1 MTVKRYKLVIM
12 DGDTMTKRTRSS
24 GDGTIVELPGNR
36 YKAILRW
43 TNLSGKEV
51 SKTQICS
58 SLRAANLAI
67 AKFKKIRDSG
77 QDPRAKSKTVG
88 DLLDSWLAFKA
99 TEVTPGTIDQYQYAA
114 KHIKA
119 GLGSMALDKLQPE
132 IIDKFLKSKTDEGL
146 SPRYVKLL
154 RTVLS
159 MSLDQAIRWKLVDSN
174 PAKFSASIKQPQRQ
188 SRALSETE
196 AKALLTGARDDRLG
210 ALWTLLLTLGL
221 RRGEALALTWS
232 DYDRKAKTLSITKN
246 RKKEG
251 SKVVVG
257 SLKTEASRRTL
268 PLPQFICQALDNHRA
283 NQLKEKEYLLSL
295 GVQWKEP
302 NAMFAT
308 VWGHYLDPD
317 NTSKLFKSVARKAGL
332 EGWHLHELRHSAAT
346 FLITNGTPLEQVSK
360 LLGHSS
366 IRITSD
372 VYSHLAVEHLR
383 GATDAIGTYLQ
394 SLKN

>member
-1 MTVKRYKLVIM
+1 MAE
-12 DGDTMTKRTRSS
+12 RTRSS
-24 GDGTIVELPGNR
+24 GEGTIVKLRDDR

-43 TNLSGKEV
+43 TSISGKEV
-51 SKTQICS
+51 SKTRICS

-67 AKFKKIRDSG
+67 AEFKRIRDGG
-77 QDPRAKSKTVG
+77 QDPKAKSKTVS
-88 DLLDSWLAFKA
+88 DLIDSWLAFKA
-99 TEVTPGTIDQYQYAA
+99 SEVTPGTIDQYQYAA

-119 GLGSMALDKLQPE
+119 GLGGIALEKLQPE
-132 IIDKFLKSKTDEGL
+132 IIDKFLKVKTDDGL

-154 RTVLS
+154 RIVLS
-159 MSLDQAIRWKLVDSN
+159 MSLDQAVRWRLVNSN

-188 SRALSETE
+188 GKALSETE
-196 AKALLTGARDDRLG
+196 AQALLETAQDDRLG
-210 ALWTLLLTLGL
+210 ALWTVLLTLGL
-221 RRGEALALTWS
+221 RRGEAIALTWS

-257 SLKTEASRRTL
+257 GLKTEASRRTL
-268 PLPQFICQALDNHRA
+268 PLPQFVCEALDNHRTR
-283 NQLKEKEYLLSL
+283 QIKEKEELLSI
-295 GVQWKEP
+295 GGQWKEP

-317 NTSKLFKSVARKAGL
+317 NASKLFKTVATKAGL

-346 FLITNGTPLEQVSK
+346 FLISNGVPLEQVSK

-372 VYSHLAVEHLR
+372 VYSHLATEHLR
-383 GATDAIGTYLQ
+383 GATDAIGGYFQ
-394 SLKN
+394 SLKK

>member
-1 MTVKRYKLVIM
+1 M
-12 DGDTMTKRTRSS
+12 RTRSP
-24 GDGTIVELPGNR
+24 GEGTIVKLDDR

-43 TNLSGKEV
+43 KANGKTV
-51 SKTQICS
+51 SKTRMCK
-58 SLRAANLAI
+58 SLREANLAL
-67 AKFKKIRDSG
+67 AEFKKSRDRYE
-77 QDPRAKSKTVG
+77 DPKAKAKTVS
-88 DLLDSWLAFKA
+88 DLLDSWLTFKVS
-99 TEVTPGTIDQYQYAA
+99 EVTPGTIDQYRYAV

-119 GLGSMALDKLQPE
+119 GLGSVALEKLQPE
-132 IIDKFLKSKTDEGL
+132 IIDKFLKAKTDEGL

-159 MSLDQAIRWKLVDSN
+159 MSLDQGLRWRLVNSN
-174 PAKFSASIKQPQRQ
+174 PAMFSASIKQPQRQ
-188 SRALSETE
+188 GKALSETE
-196 AKALLTGARDDRLG
+196 AQALLEAAQNDRLG
-210 ALWTLLLTLGL
+210 ALWIVLLTLGL
-221 RRGEALALTWS
+221 RRGEAIALTWS

-268 PLPQFICQALDNHRA
+268 PLPQFVCEALDNHRTS
-283 NQLKEKEYLLSL
+283 QIKEKEELLKL
-295 GVQWKEP
+295 GQQWKEP

-317 NTSKLFKSVARKAGL
+317 NASKLFKTVASKAGL

-346 FLITNGTPLEQVSK
+346 FLISNGVPLEQVSK

-372 VYSHLAVEHLR
+372 VYSHLATEHLR
-383 GATDAIGTYLQ
+383 GATDAIGVYLQ
-394 SLKN
+394 SLNK